1 MPAINL
7 FHYIPSSG
15 RENLE
20 FSSMPATNH
29 QVERLSL
36 TFKVQNPP
44 TSRSILPGGWWLWCL
59 LGIGV
64 GLGGWLLS
72 REYLAKRLGQQLSEA
87 KSRPEAMLALEGLL
101 LLDSTASHAIV
112 AGLQNEDFTV
122 ARTAF
127 RAIESQIERWQK
139 FSPAEAKTRM
149 ESLAQSLQ
157 QLPDTTPQEN
167 LILASSLASRMFTLC
182 LEREDQALSS
192 TMQLCEQVIARVGKS
207 RLDLAPEE
215 RVASL
220 TPANY
225 SLSDGALDGTTES
238 SPEEYTASFSDP
250 VSMPPPPLSR
260 ESLSSESPSPD
271 SLPPEL
277 NSPELDSTD
286 RAPQLLDSSDNMSLP
301 LNASEPVSS
310 TGRAS
315 LRLIASPI
323 RTTQPDK
330 LTGNGQLRSPM
341 VLPPV
346 EIAAT
351 QDVPLQTIEEPSA
364 RTLAG
369 VEHLP
374 IQELVRLLGSVQPKL
389 AQAAALALR
398 RHGMSDSKLKL
409 AMELA
414 TGSEQQRLEIIE
426 QFPNRTDLDPRVW
439 LVWMAQDGQTEV
451 RRRSI
456 AQLSSMLDQDVM
468 RELRLLSNRERD
480 PETAQLIRKILVSP

>member
-1 MPAINL
+1 
-7 FHYIPSSG
+7 
-15 RENLE
+15 
-20 FSSMPATNH
+20 MPATNH

-36 TFKVQNPP
+36 TFKVENPP
-44 TSRSILPGGWWLWCL
+44 ASRSILPGGWWLWCL

-87 KSRPEAMLALEGLL
+87 KSRPEAMIALEGLL

-149 ESLAQSLQ
+149 ESLAQSLM
-157 QLPDTTPQEN
+157 QLPDTTPAEN

-182 LEREDQALSS
+182 LEREDQDLSS
-192 TMQLCEQVIARVGKS
+192 TMQLCEQVISRVGKG
-207 RLDLAPEE
+207 RPDLVTEERVTEERVTEE

-220 TPANY
+220 PTTDF
-225 SLSDGALDGTTES
+225 SLSDSGSGLTTEYS
-238 SPEEYTASFSDP
+238 SSDDNSGEYTAGLADP
-250 VSMPPPPLSR
+250 VSMPPPPL
-260 ESLSSESPSPD
+260 PPD
-271 SLPPEL
+271 A
-277 NSPELDSTD
+277 NSTD
-286 RAPQLLDSSDNMSLP
+286 RVPELLDDSDSGSLP
-301 LNASEPVSS
+301 LNSSEPLSS

-323 RTTQPDK
+323 RSSQTRLPEVDSTM
-330 LTGNGQLRSPM
+330 RSPT

-346 EIAAT
+346 EANP
-351 QDVPLQTIEEPSA
+351 QSVPLQPSDEPSA
-364 RTLAG
+364 KTLAG
-369 VEHLP
+369 IDHLP
-374 IQELVRLLGSVQPKL
+374 IQDLVRLLASVQPKI

-398 RHGMSDSKLKL
+398 RHGMSDSKLEL

-414 TGSEQQRLEIIE
+414 TGSEQQRLEIIG

-439 LVWMAQDGQTEV
+439 LLWMAQDGQTEV
-451 RRRSI
+451 RRRSV
-456 AQLSSMLDQDVM
+456 AQLSVMLDQDVM
-468 RELRLLSNRERD
+468 RELRLLLNRERD
-480 PETAQLIRKILVSP
+480 PETAQLIRKVLVSP